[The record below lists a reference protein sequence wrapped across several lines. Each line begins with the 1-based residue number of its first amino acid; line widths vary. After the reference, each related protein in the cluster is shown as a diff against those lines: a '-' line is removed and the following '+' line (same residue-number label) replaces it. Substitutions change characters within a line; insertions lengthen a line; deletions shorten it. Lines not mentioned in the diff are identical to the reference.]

1 MVVVYPGLGRKD
13 DYWYKGKL
21 VKYDW
26 DTAGF
31 MVEQIKIGMPK
42 VLMDQVIFVVPLTW
56 DMHCATCL
64 FEAEQLINNRGG
76 LISRYSLCGFSR
88 GGIQIY
94 WHPKLRPWHILGLID
109 PVSPT
114 MEGYPDNKVVDNFA
128 TRIRCVYNGNNW
140 DCAEKIVTFYDYL
153 TALNVETVE
162 RTDVQHRDMPALFF
176 KTYGWDLIL

>member
-1 MVVVYPGLGRKD
+1 
-13 DYWYKGKL
+13 
-21 VKYDW
+21 
-26 DTAGF
+26 
-31 MVEQIKIGMPK
+31 
-42 VLMDQVIFVVPLTW
+42 
-56 DMHCATCL
+56 
-64 FEAEQLINNRGG
+64 
-76 LISRYSLCGFSR
+76 
-88 GGIQIY
+88 
-94 WHPKLRPWHILGLID
+94 
-109 PVSPT
+109 